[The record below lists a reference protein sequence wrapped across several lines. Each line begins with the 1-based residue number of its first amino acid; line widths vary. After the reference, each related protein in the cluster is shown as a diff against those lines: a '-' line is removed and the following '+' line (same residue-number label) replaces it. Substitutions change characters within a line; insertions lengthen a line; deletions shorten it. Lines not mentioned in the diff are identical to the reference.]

1 MVVKLD
7 AALQGLDESVAVQL
21 TAGSSIHLQAP
32 SAGVVTCSLTDGRT
46 VGFLSLS
53 QVQHLP
59 VSVRSGVV
67 RSLRKQAGRVV
78 EVTVRFTAR
87 AVQEAIPAGPST
99 ATPAENYEQG
109 STRLGRKRL
118 GQLVGADDLRPL
130 LRDERLQK
138 VIQAIDSAPS
148 REQALASALQ
158 QPEFAQ
164 FCDKLLAITAA
175 EA

>member
-87 AVQEAIPAGPST
+87 AVQEAIPAGE
-99 ATPAENYEQG
+99 A
-109 STRLGRKRL
+109 RCMHML
-118 GQLVGADDLRPL
+118 L
-130 LRDERLQK
+130 LR
-138 VIQAIDSAPS
+138 
-148 REQALASALQ
+148 
-158 QPEFAQ
+158 
-164 FCDKLLAITAA
+164 
-175 EA
+175 